1 MNTDSENSYI
11 FFTQALDYVQ
21 RKCCHENTRPAEK
34 SSAVVIFSWAPS
46 SSSSIN
52 HHSALISDTI
62 INKKK
67 NNNNSAYPNTERP
80 VGHTVSLSRR
90 SVCGNVCNYFPV
102 FLSIKSSTTTTTT
115 STSTSSVTSSRSSRV
130 RKINGN
136 NRSNRRNISKS
147 RNNSSWKVT

>member
-21 RKCCHENTRPAEK
+21 RKCCHENTRPAEQT
-34 SSAVVIFSWAPS
+34 SAVVIFSWAP

-90 SVCGNVCNYFPV
+90 SVCGNVCTYFQFSFLLRVALLLLLLVPV
-102 FLSIKSSTTTTTT
+102 L
-115 STSTSSVTSSRSSRV
+115 VVLLEVGAVELGRSMV
-130 RKINGN
+130 ITGATEEILVKIAITVAG
-136 NRSNRRNISKS
+136 R
-147 RNNSSWKVT
+147 